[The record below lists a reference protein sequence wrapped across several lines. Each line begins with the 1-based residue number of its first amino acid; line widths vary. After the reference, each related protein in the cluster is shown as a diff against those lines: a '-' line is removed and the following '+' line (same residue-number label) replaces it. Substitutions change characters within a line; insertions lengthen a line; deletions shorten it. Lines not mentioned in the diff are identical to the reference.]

1 MSVERDDPAG
11 GAPDGADALLR
22 RAAIADAR
30 AARRL
35 TAAAAELATPDD
47 ARLDDELRATI
58 AAMLARLVEA
68 IEADLR
74 HYAGRAVA
82 PAAVLSSSA
91 APVADR
97 LVRGG
102 LFDDS
107 ELVAELVARALGDLI
122 AARLPASPSDD
133 AERPSLLPRL
143 ASDPDRVVANAANA
157 LMAAEA
163 RRRGPGPDT
172 GRDDLPA
179 ELHHRLVWWVAAGLR
194 PERASTAVDAALVD
208 AARRVL
214 VAHDEGARIEAA
226 AQRLAAAL
234 DPAEDTI
241 GALIEEAIAD
251 RRVTLTVALLA
262 HGLAIEPALSRE
274 IVLDP
279 DADRLLLALRA
290 LAVPHET
297 VAAIGLAL
305 CEADRRRD
313 PEVLVASL
321 DAVVAM
327 PVETARGAV
336 ARLRLPADYRAAMQA
351 LEQAR

>member
-22 RAAIADAR
+22 RAAKADAR

-35 TAAAAELATPDD
+35 VAAATELATPDD
-47 ARLDDELRATI
+47 ARLDDELRAAI

-74 HYAGRAVA
+74 HYAGRA
-82 PAAVLSSSA
+82 AVLASSA
-91 APVADR
+91 APSADR
-97 LVRGG
+97 LVRAG

-107 ELVAELVARALGDLI
+107 ALVAELVARALGDLI

-143 ASDPDRVVANAANA
+143 ASAPDRVVANAANA

-172 GRDDLPA
+172 GRDDLAA

-194 PERASTAVDAALVD
+194 PERASAAVDAALTD

-214 VAHDEGARIEAA
+214 AAHDEGARIEAA

-234 DPAEDTI
+234 DPAEDAI
-241 GALIEEAIAD
+241 GAMIEEALAD
-251 RRVTLTVALLA
+251 RRVALAVALLA

-274 IVLDP
+274 ILLDP

-290 LAVPHET
+290 LDVPHET
-297 VAAIGLAL
+297 IAAIGLAL

-321 DAVVAM
+321 DAVMAM
-327 PVETARGAV
+327 PVEIARDAV
-336 ARLRLPADYRAAMQA
+336 ARLRLPADYRAALRA
-351 LEQAR
+351 LELAR